1 MVELK
6 NVTKRYDTFTAVRD
20 VSFFVPEG
28 EIVGLLGPN
37 GAGKTTIMKMITGYH
52 NPHSGTIRIANRDV
66 VEDTIFAKSQVGY
79 LPETTPLYEDLLV
92 FEYLQFIGRA
102 RGIKEDDLQAA
113 VDTVIKRCGIQDF
126 VYKHVS
132 SLSKGMKQRVGL
144 AQAIIHDPAVV
155 ILDEPTSGLDPNQI
169 KEIRKVIQDLGKTK
183 TVILSTH
190 ILQEV
195 EVLCKRI
202 FIVNEGKIVAEGTN
216 EEISHQLKG
225 EDIFLVETVGSIPK
239 EKAETIR
246 SIQGVRNVDVKD
258 EGDSTKILVTGLSE
272 QVRGELLF
280 DWAKTARIRLRE
292 LTRKSAS
299 LESIFEKITKQTGDQ
314 T

>member
-1 MVELK
+1 MIELK

-52 NPHSGTIRIANRDV
+52 NPHSGTVKIAGKSV
-66 VEDTIFAKSQVGY
+66 VEDTVFTKSQVGY

-92 FEYLQFIGRA
+92 YEYLQFIGRA
-102 RGIKEDDLQAA
+102 RGISSVDLGAA
-113 VDTVIKRCGIQDF
+113 IDKGIQRCGISDF
-126 VYKHVS
+126 VYKPIS
-132 SLSKGMKQRVGL
+132 SLSKGMRQRVGL

-169 KEIRKVIQDLGKTK
+169 KEIRKVIQELGETK

-195 EVLCKRI
+195 EVLCKRVL
-202 FIVNEGKIVAEGTN
+202 IVNEGKIVAEGTS

-225 EDIFLVETVGSIPK
+225 EDIFSLELVGNVPKETVLSLGNVEGVNKVDIVE
-239 EKAETIR
+239 EK
-246 SIQGVRNVDVKD
+246 D
-258 EGDSTKILVTGLSE
+258 DSTKVIITGLSE
-272 QVRGELLF
+272 YMKGEIFF
-280 DWAKTARIRLRE
+280 DWASKERIRLRE
-292 LTRKSAS
+292 LSQKSTS
-299 LESIFEKITKQTGDQ
+299 LESIFEKITKQSGE
-314 T
+314 